1 MSYWNEAFKELDELE
16 DDVDLQSEEDVKKAV
31 DFLNGDTDNTDHL
44 EMVVDIDADTEEDLQ
59 DSYIGEILLMC
70 PACHTLHY
78 AHEEDIV
85 RDEEEPD
92 FVNVGEPCPHCKQE
106 NGFEIKGKVAE
117 YVPEGEEPKEDETDV
132 DDIIDIDDIE
142 DEETEKEK
150 AQFEESYKLRKQYV
164 KEVAED
170 NLDNLS
176 RLTGIELPT
185 TKRVTESKAKSL
197 KENLTEAPLY
207 DLKPQYDARQSFYN
221 KATVDTGDK
230 GDKNKLY
237 SYNTLVAEMKDGKP
251 VVYGTYSQTTLRHIK
266 EWLKQNGFKA
276 ENAKQILAD
285 YGVKREACKESI
297 NVYSLRDMVDGRKY
311 EVIINQI
318 YEHDDGYRD
327 LVKITSKE
335 VSSKEEANKFI
346 KEEMDKL
353 RAENKYLDED
363 MISVTLKELEE
374 SCKESK
380 KLKEEVQEEAH
391 KIADYVLDRAKGKE
405 FISWD
410 EFDQYIYEA
419 AKFLYNVDLNNY
431 DEGTYIIKINN
442 KEFDVN
448 DLVND
453 VRVIMSFDGWN
464 TIFEGDDEGGL
475 TTVDESVTKQ
485 DDIDAQADNKKELAK
500 QEFEKKIDDA
510 DADRDDKLEEA
521 KSNITESAHRITIND
536 DKITIDDDTYDL
548 LDSNDEHYLF
558 VDKNGV
564 QQEIRK
570 DGKFDDEH
578 FFGEK
583 EIVDESK
590 DEPKKKAPEI
600 TDEQKACKDEECKKK
615 ELDESLKIICDFD
628 EYKPWSGAVDFYE
641 EIEREGK
648 LDDLEMLLEECY
660 PEGITTVGINDI
672 LWFDQDWVREML
684 GMDDTDEEED
694 EDEEEVVEEDEF
706 EESLFEN
713 LVTRYCNRVYENV
726 EGYKATSCSRE
737 KDTFIVEGTLT
748 YNNGSQEPTKF
759 TFTES
764 KSNNNLKK
772 YVGINETFSDNK
784 KAFTLN
790 IAKEGNKLLSESLY
804 YNYNAK
810 VDNKNLPIKGKVATP
825 KKK

>member
-117 YVPEGEEPKEDETDV
+117 YVPEGEEPKEDETNV
-132 DDIIDIDDIE
+132 DDIMDIDDIE

-185 TKRVTESKAKSL
+185 TKRVTESKTKSL

-285 YGVKREACKESI
+285 YGVKREACKESV
-297 NVYSLRDMVDGRKY
+297 NVSSLRDMVDGRNY

-318 YEHDDGYRD
+318 YEHDDGYRE

-374 SCKESK
+374 SCKES
-380 KLKEEVQEEAH
+380 
-391 KIADYVLDRAKGKE
+391 
-405 FISWD
+405 
-410 EFDQYIYEA
+410 
-419 AKFLYNVDLNNY
+419 
-431 DEGTYIIKINN
+431 
-442 KEFDVN
+442 
-448 DLVND
+448 
-453 VRVIMSFDGWN
+453 
-464 TIFEGDDEGGL
+464 
-475 TTVDESVTKQ
+475 VTKQ
-485 DDIDAQADNKKELAK
+485 DDIDAQADNKKEVAK

-510 DADRDDKLEEA
+510 DADRDDKLEET

-583 EIVDESK
+583 EIVEESK
-590 DEPKKKAPEI
+590 AEPKKKAPVI

-660 PEGITTVGINDI
+660 PDGITTVGINDI

-748 YNNGSQEPTKF
+748 YKNGSQEPTKF